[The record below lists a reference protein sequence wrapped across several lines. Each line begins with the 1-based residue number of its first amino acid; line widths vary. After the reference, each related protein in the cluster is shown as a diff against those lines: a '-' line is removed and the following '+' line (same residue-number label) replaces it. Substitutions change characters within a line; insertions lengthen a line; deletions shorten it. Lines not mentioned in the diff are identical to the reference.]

1 MEFTVA
7 LKLYSNSWR
16 MKNATTTPKQK
27 TQNGGVETNGQSYY
41 KM

>member
-16 MKNATTTPKQK
+16 IKSAATTPKK
-27 TQNGGVETNGQSYY
+27 KAENGGVETYGQSYY
-41 KM
+41 KT